1 MVFEKF
7 LKEMVVGKIV
17 LLKNLELG
25 LQKINNMF
33 IDVFLVYKEMGEQG
47 LKFRKKLPLHKR
59 RKVVL

>member
-1 MVFEKF
+1 
-7 LKEMVVGKIV
+7 MVVGKIV